1 MPFSETPTKESKW
14 IIFQGVI
21 DSANAGGREVEVK
34 VPTF

>member
-1 MPFSETPTKESKW
+1 MLLTNV
-14 IIFQGVI
+14 IFQGVI